1 MLSVVGA
8 KRSKGKGIG
17 DEVRGPGG
25 AHHLWPCDLNKD
37 FDFYSEETSR
47 GGGLWSD
54 LNFLFTVLNVN
65 CVEVIYSFFFY

>member
-17 DEVRGPGG
+17 DEVRGLGG

-47 GGGLWSD
+47 GGGL
-54 LNFLFTVLNVN
+54 
-65 CVEVIYSFFFY
+65 